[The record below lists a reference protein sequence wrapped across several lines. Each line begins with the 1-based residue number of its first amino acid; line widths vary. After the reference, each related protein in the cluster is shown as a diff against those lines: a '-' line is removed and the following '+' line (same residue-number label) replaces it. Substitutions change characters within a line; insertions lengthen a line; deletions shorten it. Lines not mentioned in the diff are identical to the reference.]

1 MKKTISLLL
10 AGLMMLA
17 GCGTDTSAAV
27 QAVESAV
34 PDVTAVPEQVEQAVE
49 EAGPVID
56 EALAENEIGEAL
68 KLKILAPNGAPALAV
83 LPIAALGGDVTFV
96 DGADALQAALV
107 NPNPEYDV
115 IIAPSNLG
123 MKLTVAGKSDY
134 QTLGIVTWGNL
145 YTVGKSDLSEDP
157 STWTKVAAFGEQ
169 SVTGIIFKKLYGDKI
184 PESAITWYN
193 STAEAAAALLS
204 GEADVAMLAEPNAT
218 ATIGKAKQNGV
229 DLKFLTDLQ
238 KDYGEGGFPQA
249 ALFVRKDKYAEN
261 SKVFDQLVSSLAE
274 FGKHNSALSEEY
286 LVEEINNAGGAEK
299 FGIPSAEIA
308 AKTWARMNI
317 NPSFAKDHIDELK
330 EYGTLFG
337 IEDITNA
344 VIQ

>member
-1 MKKTISLLL
+1 MKKRISLLL
-10 AGLMMLA
+10 AGLLMLA

-34 PDVTAVPEQVEQAVE
+34 PEVSALPKEAAEGLEQVSSAIDDTLAKEELGQA
-49 EAGPVID
+49 
-56 EALAENEIGEAL
+56 LS
-68 KLKILAPNGAPALAV
+68 LKILAPNGAPALV
-83 LPIAALGGDVTFV
+83 LLPVAAMGGDVTFV
-96 DGADALQAALV
+96 DGADALQAAFV
-107 NPNPEYDV
+107 NPTPEYDV
-115 IIAPSNLG
+115 IVAPSNLG
-123 MKLTVAGKSDY
+123 MKLAAADKTGY
-134 QTLGIVTWGNL
+134 RMLGIVTWGNL
-145 YTVGKSDLSEDP
+145 YTVGKADLSADP

-184 PESAITWYN
+184 PENAITWYN

-218 ATIGKAKQNGV
+218 ASIGKAKQNGL
-229 DLKFLTDLQ
+229 DLKVLTDLQ

-249 ALFVRKDKYAEN
+249 ALFVRKDKYDEN
-261 SKVFDQLVSSLAE
+261 SEVFNHLLSSISEIA
-274 FGKHNSALSEEY
+274 KYHTALSEEY
-286 LVEEINNAGGAEK
+286 LVAEINEAGGAEK

-308 AKTWARMNI
+308 AKTWAKLNI

-330 EYGTLFG
+330 AYGTLFG
-337 IEDITNA
+337 IDDITNA